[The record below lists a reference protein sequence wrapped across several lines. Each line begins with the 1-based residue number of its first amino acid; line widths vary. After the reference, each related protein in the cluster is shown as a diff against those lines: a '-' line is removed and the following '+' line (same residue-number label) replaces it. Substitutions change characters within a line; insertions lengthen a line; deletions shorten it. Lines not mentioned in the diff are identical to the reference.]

1 VTSIKT
7 FKKIIPVVLAG
18 AAAIVMAMPMTAM
31 AADWNHHDFARH
43 EAVAHHENVV
53 RNNAFAHGWD
63 NYRMAHRDYVPN
75 YYAPQAI
82 VPAAPAYG
90 YGAGAPAY
98 AAPYAAG
105 GYGGGAYAA
114 GGCNETRLQNVYRR
128 DRATGHPAAANDVAR
143 EMRNCGGGM
152 SSVAPLA
159 GYAYGQ
165 NGSVL
170 APLLGNF
177 MGVR

>member
-1 VTSIKT
+1 MTSIKT

-31 AADWNHHDFARH
+31 AADWTHHNYVSHQNLVR
-43 EAVAHHENVV
+43 HENVV
-53 RNNAFAHGWD
+53 RHDASVRGWD
-63 NYRMAHRDYVPN
+63 NYRMAHRDYVPD

-90 YGAGAPAY
+90 YGAGAY
-98 AAPYAAG
+98 APPYAAG
-105 GYGGGAYAA
+105 GYGGGAYG
-114 GGCNETRLQNVYRR
+114 GGCNEARLQNVYRR

-143 EMRNCGGGM
+143 EMRNCGGM
-152 SSVAPLA
+152 SSVAPLSR
-159 GYAYGQ
+159 YASGQ

-170 APLLGNF
+170 APLFGNF